1 MEFEGRISRVLPV
14 RTGTSQKGEWKVLPF
29 VFEYFETVDQRWPDR
44 VLLETMDTNIMAQIG
59 AYLKKDANGKAVVE
73 NGECVLPYELKCRVG
88 FSHGVREYD
97 KQDGT
102 KATINNVRCYK
113 FEIAG
118 QQGQQPAGNAAGT
131 AAAPMIPPRAQPT
144 VAPVMAAQA
153 PFPPFP
159 PQQPAHGGQEH
170 DDLPF

>member
-14 RTGTSQKGEWKVLPF
+14 RSGTSQRGEWKALPF
-29 VFEYFETVDQRWPDR
+29 VFEYFETGDQRWPDR
-44 VLLETMDTNIMAQIG
+44 VLLETFDTNIMAQIG
-59 AYLKKDANGKAVVE
+59 AYLKKGADNKAVVE
-73 NGECVLPYELKCRVG
+73 NGECVLMYELKCRIG
-88 FSHGVREYD
+88 FSHSVRSFD

-102 KATINNVRCYK
+102 RATVNDIRCYK

-118 QQGQQPAGNAAGT
+118 QQAAQQPAAHH
-131 AAAPMIPPRAQPT
+131 APPQAQPT
-144 VAPVMAAQA
+144 ASPVIPAQS

-159 PQQPAHGGQEH
+159 PQQPVDG